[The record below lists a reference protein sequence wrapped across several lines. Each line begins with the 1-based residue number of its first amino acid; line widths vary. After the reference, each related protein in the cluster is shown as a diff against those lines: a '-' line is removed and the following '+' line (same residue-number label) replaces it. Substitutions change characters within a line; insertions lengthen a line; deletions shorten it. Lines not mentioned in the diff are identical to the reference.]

1 MLTSIN
7 FIALEKKVA
16 KLEKE
21 LGLSQMYQLE
31 QESRFIKLKEDLVSQ
46 QSIEIEEI
54 RNGDH

>member
-1 MLTSIN
+1 MLTS
-7 FIALEKKVA
+7 IALEKKVA

-31 QESRFIKLKEDLVSQ
+31 QESRFIKLKEDLVNQ